1 MTETAAF
8 IQNMIEDVY
17 IEEIMCRRYPGS
29 IRRGILQNRMR
40 NMERVPSMKVQLKE
54 GYRKISVMLN
64 LMAQYSLTGTV
75 NNWEMETDILLDLL
89 EETNRLLIPS
99 QM

>member
-1 MTETAAF
+1 MIQLPLPQDWTGQEQMMEIQEFLTGDHPAAKYIMTETAAF

-40 NMERVPSMKVQLKE
+40 NMERVPSMKVQLKRDTE
-54 GYRKISVMLN
+54 RY
-64 LMAQYSLTGTV
+64 Q
-75 NNWEMETDILLDLL
+75 
-89 EETNRLLIPS
+89 
-99 QM
+99 